1 MLQSQGVTVETFD
14 VSVKASSDVP
24 DLVETIE
31 REVLSMVQSGEQ
43 GKQVT
48 LHPENLGPLTL
59 SVKNDGAGIQ
69 VDVQA
74 ASGDVQG
81 LVQRQEGAVR
91 ELLQSQGVTVDTFDV
106 AVDVE
111 EPMISLRQA
120 VAELG
125 AAQTAA
131 LRNAPQKGSVLPQT
145 EALEQVVEAAEGARE
160 ARSVPQTQ
168 VVSSNLPSQ
177 SMESRVSTVQDF
189 VETMDRRILS
199 MVQKGEQTMRLTLQ
213 PGNLGRLTLLC
224 REDAGALQIEIQ
236 TSSSMVQG
244 LLQRHEGAV
253 RELLQSQGT
262 EVGQFDVTSDGGQG
276 RSARQ
281 QSADEEERGFGSQ
294 FGSGIETATSE
305 EEDEGSAGIVKRT
318 GTVSIFA

>member
-1 MLQSQGVTVETFD
+1 M
-14 VSVKASSDVP
+14 
-24 DLVETIE
+24 
-31 REVLSMVQSGEQ
+31 
-43 GKQVT
+43 
-48 LHPENLGPLTL
+48 
-59 SVKNDGAGIQ
+59 
-69 VDVQA
+69 
-74 ASGDVQG
+74 QG

-106 AVDVE
+106 TVDVE

-160 ARSVPQTQ
+160 VRSVAQPQ

-224 REDAGALQIEIQ
+224 REDASALQIEIQ